1 MVELIE
7 PPDAEAAMV
16 AHLLAALAVQE
27 GFEEVDVVA
36 SLPTRTEDYTPAP
49 ETVVVRRTGG
59 AERDLIVDVA
69 QLTLTSWAPSPD
81 DEERASAIARR
92 VHAIVRAAERAGC
105 LGELVCSEVRALS
118 TPYADPD
125 PTTARARYSATYTVA
140 LRGRV
145 L

>member
-7 PPDAEAAMV
+7 PPDAEAAMT
-16 AHLLAALAVQE
+16 AHLLAALAAQE
-27 GFEEVDVVA
+27 GFEDVDVVGA
-36 SLPTRTEDYTPAP
+36 LAARTEDYDPAP
-49 ETVVVRRTGG
+49 EVVVVRRTGG
-59 AERDLIVDVA
+59 TERDLIVDVA
-69 QLTLTSWAPSPD
+69 QLTLTSWGAAPD

-92 VHAIVRAAERAGC
+92 VHAIVRAAERDGY
-105 LGELVCSEVRALS
+105 LGGLVCSEVRPLS